1 MDNSN
6 KARLAPLTA
15 AELAALP
22 AIGGAAQ
29 DDGVLV
35 SPVPANAPPMPSAHS
50 KWGKPSAS
58 WPYRDALFEPI
69 GHDFLHKLRHG
80 PQELQL
86 PHKPPRHEKNAD
98 TDPDGEQHRD
108 HCTAHPTDRDNPQG
122 IVWQWLLQRRL
133 SRQ

>member
-1 MDNSN
+1 MKTILALLTAMIFVWATKLDLTALTAVIALAAIGCCGLLYDISILLSRIHDDMPGPVRDQ
-6 KARLAPLTA
+6 RLA
-15 AELAALP
+15 
-22 AIGGAAQ
+22 
-29 DDGVLV
+29 
-35 SPVPANAPPMPSAHS
+35 
-50 KWGKPSAS
+50 
-58 WPYRDALFEPI
+58 
-69 GHDFLHKLRHG
+69 FLHKLRHG

>member
-22 AIGGAAQ
+22 AIGGTAQ

-50 KWGKPSAS
+50 KWGRPSAS
-58 WPYRDALFEPI
+58 WPYRDADGALLFEVWRFDPA
-69 GHDFLHKLRHG
+69 GERKQFLPLSLWHDVDGARWRWKAV
-80 PQELQL
+80 PA
-86 PHKPPRHEKNAD
+86 PRPWVRPA
-98 TDPDGEQHRD
+98 
-108 HCTAHPTDRDNPQG
+108 
-122 IVWQWLLQRRL
+122 
-133 SRQ
+133 RQAP